1 MASSSSTTESSTTR
15 MTGVAG
21 ANDLIARCHAIA
33 EDLNG
38 RGALDLA
45 VPFYRQT
52 IALLLAQAQQAE
64 AATAD
69 PAAVAEVLTVSQG
82 REAAPTPPD
91 AADLDP
97 HLQALEQDLTVANAT
112 TVQALL
118 QELQGQHDQ
127 PSAQLLGL
135 LAKTHLLQAK
145 LEAALA
151 CFHQALELAPA
162 DPNLLV
168 NTGAA
173 RLACGDC
180 SGALSLLRPLA
191 AQRHTLEDPRLL
203 KALLRNLALAELE
216 AGRVA
221 QAALLR
227 AELAGLAPDELPLE
241 DWLEDVRQWLETGCR
256 QEAKSLLVALRAVH
270 PRQPAVLELLA
281 HTYEALGD
289 FRDAA
294 LVYRDLL
301 RPRLMVS

>member
-1 MASSSSTTESSTTR
+1 M
-15 MTGVAG
+15 AG

-52 IALLLAQAQQAE
+52 IALLLAQAEQGSERAE

-69 PAAVAEVLTVSQG
+69 SAAVADVLTVSHG
-82 REAAPTPPD
+82 HEAALMLPC
-91 AADLDP
+91 AADLDQ
-97 HLQALEQDLTVANAT
+97 HLGALEQDLTVANAA
-112 TVQALL
+112 TVQTLL
-118 QELQGQHDQ
+118 QELQGQRDQ
-127 PSAQLLGL
+127 PSAQLLAL
-135 LAKTHLLQAK
+135 LAKTHLLQANLK
-145 LEAALA
+145 AALA

-162 DPNLLV
+162 DPSLLV

-180 SGALSLLRPLA
+180 SGALALLRPLA

-203 KALLRNLALAELE
+203 KALLRNMALAELE

-256 QEAKSLLVALRAVH
+256 QEAKSLLLALRAVH
-270 PRQPAVLELLA
+270 PLQPAVLELLA
-281 HTYEALGD
+281 YTHEALGD